1 MNLRYY
7 LLLTILGLIIYYV
20 VSPSV
25 GNEEVNSKPN
35 SSVETVTSVETPK
48 SDIVENKVPSEVI
61 AINDSKPLVAVNQD
75 GQLKENFL
83 GFLNMINKCLDI
95 KNSID
100 SANLEPSVESI
111 LASVQND
118 LGEAVIR
125 SEDWSSVEVELSN
138 GQKKMIKVE
147 TSYENDDL
155 VRSLKYFQMT
165 NEGLIPIDLPK
176 EQTMDPSPTLL
187 ASLEGEG
194 RVTKK
199 EKSERI
205 FFQNGEEILY
215 TELNSKV
222 DFIEMT
228 KGGKTLRC
236 KDLMKS
242 PCVCQ

>member
-1 MNLRYY
+1 MNFKYY
-7 LLLTILGLIIYYV
+7 LLLTLLGLFVYLLI
-20 VSPSV
+20 SPAR
-25 GNEEVNSKPN
+25 
-35 SSVETVTSVETPK
+35 VETSSKTQVPTVNEVSAIREEETVAAAGRPT
-48 SDIVENKVPSEVI
+48 SEVS
-61 AINDSKPLVAVNQD
+61 AINDSKQLVQEP
-75 GQLKENFL
+75 QESHLKENFI
-83 GFLNMINKCLDI
+83 GFLNMVNKCLDI

-100 SANLEPSVESI
+100 ESMTEPNVENI
-111 LASVQND
+111 LSSVQNE
-118 LGEAVIR
+118 LGEEVIR
-125 SEDWSSVEVELSN
+125 SEDWTTTEIELSN

-165 NEGLIPIDLPK
+165 NQGLIPIELSKD
-176 EQTMDPSPTLL
+176 QTTDPSPTLL

-194 RVTKK
+194 RITKK

-215 TELNSKV
+215 TETNSKV

-236 KDLMKS
+236 KDLNKS

>member
-7 LLLTILGLIIYYV
+7 LLLTILGLAIYYA

-25 GNEEVNSKPN
+25 SRDEVNTKAIIPSESAAVREN
-35 SSVETVTSVETPK
+35 LK
-48 SDIVENKVPSEVI
+48 SENVENKSTAEVA
-61 AINDSKPLVAVNQD
+61 AINDLKPVASLND
-75 GQLKENFL
+75 ESLLKENFL

-100 SANLEPSVESI
+100 DSNLNPSVESI
-111 LASVQND
+111 LASVQNE
-118 LGEAVIR
+118 LGEPVIR
-125 SEDWSSVEVELSN
+125 SEDWSSVEIELTN

-155 VRSLKYFQMT
+155 IRSLKYFQMT
-165 NEGLIPIDLPK
+165 NEGLVQIELPK
-176 EQTMDPSPTLL
+176 EQTVDPSPTLL

-194 RVTKK
+194 RVTRK

-222 DFIEMT
+222 DFIEIT
-228 KGGKTLRC
+228 KGGRTLRC

>member
-1 MNLRYY
+1 MNLKYY
-7 LLLTILGLIIYYV
+7 LLLTLLGLFVYWLM
-20 VSPSV
+20 SPSKIENSLNMQV
-25 GNEEVNSKPN
+25 PASAEVSAVREEGALTESPKP
-35 SSVETVTSVETPK
+35 SAEVT
-48 SDIVENKVPSEVI
+48 
-61 AINDSKPLVAVNQD
+61 AINDSKPLTSESQESH
-75 GQLKENFL
+75 LKENFI
-83 GFLNMINKCLDI
+83 GFLNMVNKCLDI

-100 SANLEPSVESI
+100 ESI
-111 LASVQND
+111 TEPNVENILSSVQNE
-118 LGEAVIR
+118 LGEPVIR
-125 SEDWSSVEVELSN
+125 SEDWTSTEIELSN

-165 NEGLIPIDLPK
+165 NQGLIPIELSKD
-176 EQTMDPSPTLL
+176 QTTDPSPTLL

-194 RVTKK
+194 RITKK

-215 TELNSKV
+215 TEMNSKV

-236 KDLMKS
+236 KDLNKS